1 MLTTIKGV
9 FSLYFV
15 GQDQKNMAHGVMAE
29 SDNDLELKQVVHM
42 PASGFMYMVSMI
54 KNMLEDPRMEA
65 EFNKLVAAGFLP
77 AGDATANSA
86 EDAAAEEKTAAKK
99 RPAQVKSN
107 RASVDT
113 GHMSITHQPANL
125 TLAQIQQMIGGVML
139 LSQHSPLHRRY
150 VVAEW
155 LQRILPAFELNQFCY
170 YEDEHGRQ
178 LPFVIGRLSLSRSE
192 MSCFLV
198 CANISI
204 RLAFGPANLHSR
216 DDCSIRAWSRGRQ

>member
-1 MLTTIKGV
+1 MRKFMMEKFVQTVSSVNYNKGV

-99 RPAQVKSN
+99 RPAQVKK
-107 RASVDT
+107 
-113 GHMSITHQPANL
+113 
-125 TLAQIQQMIGGVML
+125 
-139 LSQHSPLHRRY
+139 
-150 VVAEW
+150 
-155 LQRILPAFELNQFCY
+155 
-170 YEDEHGRQ
+170 
-178 LPFVIGRLSLSRSE
+178 
-192 MSCFLV
+192 
-198 CANISI
+198 
-204 RLAFGPANLHSR
+204 
-216 DDCSIRAWSRGRQ
+216 

>member
-1 MLTTIKGV
+1 MMEKFVQTVSSVNYNKGV

-86 EDAAAEEKTAAKK
+86 EDVAAEEKTATKK
-99 RPAQVKSN
+99 RPAQVKKYP
-107 RASVDT
+107 R
-113 GHMSITHQPANL
+113 
-125 TLAQIQQMIGGVML
+125 IG
-139 LSQHSPLHRRY
+139 
-150 VVAEW
+150 
-155 LQRILPAFELNQFCY
+155 
-170 YEDEHGRQ
+170 
-178 LPFVIGRLSLSRSE
+178 
-192 MSCFLV
+192 
-198 CANISI
+198 
-204 RLAFGPANLHSR
+204 
-216 DDCSIRAWSRGRQ
+216 